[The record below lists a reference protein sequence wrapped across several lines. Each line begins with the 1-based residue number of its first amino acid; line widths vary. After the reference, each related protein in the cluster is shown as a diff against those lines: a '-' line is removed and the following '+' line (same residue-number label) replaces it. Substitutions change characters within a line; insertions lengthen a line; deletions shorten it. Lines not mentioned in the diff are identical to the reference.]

1 MNLND
6 EEENLKSAKKKSRII
21 VNIIR
26 IIFVLIIALTI
37 ALFILTSKKIININ
51 YLYFFVI
58 IPISLI
64 VISLV
69 IIFYIKHK
77 SHKDD
82 K

>member
-51 YLYFFVI
+51 YLYFLVI

-64 VISLV
+64 IISLV

>member
-51 YLYFFVI
+51 YLYFLVI